1 MGASALLAVALGA
14 TLALS
19 PAIALAETAAD
30 QPLDS
35 PEQQVAVLDVEAK
48 DPVAPAWK
56 QGWVLADDGSWYWG
70 LSDGTF
76 AKDEW
81 VYTGGSWYLMDAD
94 GAMMTGLVQKDGAWY
109 YLTSSGAMATGWAQ
123 DADGSWCLTSQSGA
137 LLTGWQKV
145 GGTWYWLDPSSYE
158 MATGVIDLNDGRY
171 FLLSSGAMATGWVQD
186 SDGSW
191 YLASQ
196 SGALLSGWQKS
207 NGSWYWLDPQ
217 TGRMTTGFLD
227 LDGNRYFLKFSGA
240 MATGWAQ
247 DADGTWYLASTD
259 ASDGRLQTGWQ
270 KSNGSWYWLDPA
282 TAKMATGWLEQGG
295 STYNLSAPN
304 GNMLVSAW
312 VDDENG
318 HHWLGS
324 DGVLVATVSG
334 NRIVYADAGHAP
346 ASGLTTIG
354 DAVYYADPET
364 GLLKGGEV
372 TCEDGK
378 VREFDEF
385 TYAAVSK
392 WYTDQDG
399 NWHYLK
405 NGLDASGWVLINTT
419 WYYLDPSTG
428 VMLTGW
434 QKVDDSWY
442 WLESWGGMRTGW
454 LYDGGSWYYLSG
466 SGAMVTGWYEVSEHI
481 YQFASNGRMY
491 EPQMVPATDAQQRV
505 VAAAQRVPSPGGGLC
520 SEWVSM
526 VFAEAGYRY
535 VYADACDD
543 YWWFCSNGNI
553 SDLKVG
559 MIIAVPSH
567 THSYLAS
574 IYGHVCIYIGD
585 GKVMDNAGYGE
596 IRVKDLYEW
605 LAYYDTTYQPLWGWY
620 DSAPLC

>member
-1 MGASALLAVALGA
+1 
-14 TLALS
+14 
-19 PAIALAETAAD
+19 
-30 QPLDS
+30 
-35 PEQQVAVLDVEAK
+35 
-48 DPVAPAWK
+48 
-56 QGWVLADDGSWYWG
+56 
-70 LSDGTF
+70 
-76 AKDEW
+76 
-81 VYTGGSWYLMDAD
+81 
-94 GAMMTGLVQKDGAWY
+94 MMTGMVQKDGVWY

-123 DADGSWCLTSQSGA
+123 D
-137 LLTGWQKV
+137 
-145 GGTWYWLDPSSYE
+145 
-158 MATGVIDLNDGRY
+158 
-171 FLLSSGAMATGWVQD
+171 

-191 YLASQ
+191 FLASQ

-217 TGRMTTGFLD
+217 MGRMATGLLD
-227 LDGNRYFLKFSGA
+227 LDGNRYFLKSSGA
-240 MATGWAQ
+240 MATGWVQ
-247 DADGTWYLASTD
+247 DAAGTWYLASTD

-282 TAKMATGWLEQGG
+282 TSKMTTGWFEQGG
-295 STYNLSAPN
+295 STYCLSAPN
-304 GNMLVSAW
+304 GNMLASAW

-318 HHWLGS
+318 HRWLGS
-324 DGVLVATVSG
+324 DGALVATVSG
-334 NRIVYADAGHAP
+334 NRIVYADASHAP

-354 DAVYYADPET
+354 NAVYYADPET
-364 GLLKGGEV
+364 GLLKGGEIA
-372 TCEDGK
+372 CEDGK
-378 VREFDEF
+378 VREFDES

-399 NWHYLK
+399 NWRYLK

-434 QKVDDSWY
+434 QRIGSSWY
-442 WLESWGGMRTGW
+442 WLESWGGMGTGW
-454 LYDGGSWYYLSG
+454 LYDEGSWYYLSG
-466 SGAMVTGWYEVSEHI
+466 SGAMVTGWYEVSDYI
-481 YQFASNGRMY
+481 YQFASSGRMY
-491 EPQMVPATDAQQRV
+491 EPQMTPATDAQQRV

-543 YWWFCSNGNI
+543 YWWFCNSGNI

-559 MIIAVPSH
+559 MIIAVPFH

-620 DSAPLC
+620 DSVPLC

>member
-14 TLALS
+14 ALSLS
-19 PAIALAETAAD
+19 PAMALAETAAD
-30 QPLDS
+30 QLPDS

-48 DPVAPAWK
+48 DPVAPTWK
-56 QGWVLADDGSWYWG
+56 QGWVLADDGTWYWS

-81 VYTGGSWYLMDAD
+81 VYTGGSWYLVGAD
-94 GAMMTGLVQKDGAWY
+94 GTMITGMVRKDGVWY

-123 DADGSWCLTSQSGA
+123 DADGSWYLASQSGA

-171 FLLSSGAMATGWVQD
+171 FLKPSGAMATGWAQD
-186 SDGSW
+186 SEGSW

-196 SGALLSGWQKS
+196 SGAFLSGWQKS
-207 NGSWYWLDPQ
+207 NG
-217 TGRMTTGFLD
+217 F
-227 LDGNRYFLKFSGA
+227 
-240 MATGWAQ
+240 
-247 DADGTWYLASTD
+247 
-259 ASDGRLQTGWQ
+259 
-270 KSNGSWYWLDPA
+270 WYWLDPA
-282 TAKMATGWLEQGG
+282 TSKMTTGWFEQGG
-295 STYNLSAPN
+295 STYYLSTPN
-304 GNMLVSAW
+304 GNMLASAW

-318 HHWLGS
+318 HHWLGA
-324 DGVLVATVSG
+324 DGALVATVSG
-334 NRIVYADAGHAP
+334 NRIVYADASHAP

-364 GLLKGGEV
+364 GLLKGGEIA
-372 TCEDGK
+372 CEDGK
-378 VREFDEF
+378 VREFDES

-392 WYTDQDG
+392 WYADQDG
-399 NWHYLK
+399 NWRYLK

-428 VMLTGW
+428 IMLTGW
-434 QKVDDSWY
+434 QKIGGSWY
-442 WLESWGGMRTGW
+442 WLESWGGMRIGW
-454 LYDGGSWYYLSG
+454 LYDEGSWYYLSG
-466 SGAMVTGWYEVSEHI
+466 SGAMVTGWYEISEHI
-481 YQFASNGRMY
+481 YQFASSGRMY
-491 EPQMVPATDAQQRV
+491 EPQMTPATDAQQRV

-526 VFAEAGYRY
+526 VFAEAGYRH

-543 YWWFCSNGNI
+543 YWWFCNSGNI

-620 DSAPLC
+620 DGVPLC

>member
-14 TLALS
+14 ALSLS
-19 PAIALAETAAD
+19 PAMALAETAAD
-30 QPLDS
+30 QLPDS

-48 DPVAPAWK
+48 DPVAPTWK
-56 QGWVLADDGSWYWG
+56 QGWVLADDGTWYWS

-81 VYTGGSWYLMDAD
+81 VYTGGSWYLVGAD
-94 GAMMTGLVQKDGAWY
+94 GTMITGMVRKDGVWY

-123 DADGSWCLTSQSGA
+123 DADGSWYLASQSGA

-171 FLLSSGAMATGWVQD
+171 FLKPSGAMATGWAQD
-186 SDGSW
+186 SEGSW

-196 SGALLSGWQKS
+196 SGAFLSGWQKS
-207 NGSWYWLDPQ
+207 NG
-217 TGRMTTGFLD
+217 F
-227 LDGNRYFLKFSGA
+227 
-240 MATGWAQ
+240 
-247 DADGTWYLASTD
+247 
-259 ASDGRLQTGWQ
+259 
-270 KSNGSWYWLDPA
+270 WYWLDPA
-282 TAKMATGWLEQGG
+282 TSKMTTGWFEQGG
-295 STYNLSAPN
+295 STYYLSTPN
-304 GNMLVSAW
+304 GNMLASAW

-318 HHWLGS
+318 HHWLGA
-324 DGVLVATVSG
+324 DGALVATVSG
-334 NRIVYADAGHAP
+334 NRIVYADASHAP

-364 GLLKGGEV
+364 GLLKGGEIA
-372 TCEDGK
+372 CEDGK
-378 VREFDEF
+378 VREFDES

-392 WYTDQDG
+392 WYADQDG
-399 NWHYLK
+399 NWRYLK

-434 QKVDDSWY
+434 QKIGGSWY
-442 WLESWGGMRTGW
+442 WLESWGGMRIGW
-454 LYDGGSWYYLSG
+454 LYDEGSWYYLSG
-466 SGAMVTGWYEVSEHI
+466 SGAMVTGWYEISEHI
-481 YQFASNGRMY
+481 YQFASSGRMY
-491 EPQMVPATDAQQRV
+491 EPQMTPATDAQQRV

-520 SEWVSM
+520 SEWVPM
-526 VFAEAGYRY
+526 VFAEAGYRH

-543 YWWFCSNGNI
+543 YWWFCNSGNI

-620 DSAPLC
+620 DGVPLC

>member
-35 PEQQVAVLDVEAK
+35 PERQVAVLDVEAK

-56 QGWVLADDGSWYWG
+56 QGWILAEDGTWYWG

-81 VYTGGSWYLMDAD
+81 VYTGGSWYLMGAD
-94 GAMMTGLVQKDGAWY
+94 GVMVTGMVQKDGVWD
-109 YLTSSGAMATGWAQ
+109 YLTSSGALATGWAQ
-123 DADGSWCLTSQSGA
+123 DADGSWYLASQSGA
-137 LLTGWQKV
+137 LLTGWQRV

-158 MATGVIDLNDGRY
+158 MATGVIDLNGARY
-171 FLLSSGAMATGWVQD
+171 FLKSSGAMATGWVQD

-207 NGSWYWLDPQ
+207 NGSWYWLD
-217 TGRMTTGFLD
+217 L
-227 LDGNRYFLKFSGA
+227 
-240 MATGWAQ
+240 ATG
-247 DADGTWYLASTD
+247 
-259 ASDGRLQTGWQ
+259 
-270 KSNGSWYWLDPA
+270 
-282 TAKMATGWLEQGG
+282 KMVTGWLEQGG
-295 STYNLSAPN
+295 STYYLSAPN
-304 GNMLVSAW
+304 GNMLASAW
-312 VDDENG
+312 LDDENG
-318 HHWLGS
+318 HHWLS
-324 DGVLVATVSG
+324 ADGALVATVAG
-334 NRIVYADAGHAP
+334 DKIAYADANHTP

-364 GLLKGGEV
+364 GLLKDGEIA
-372 TCEDGK
+372 CEDGK
-378 VREFDEF
+378 VREFDES

-392 WYTDQDG
+392 WYADQDG
-399 NWHYLK
+399 NWRYLK
-405 NGLDASGWVLINTT
+405 NGLDASGWVLINTI
-419 WYYLDPSTG
+419 WYYLEPSTG

-434 QKVDDSWY
+434 QKIGGSWY
-442 WLESWGGMRTGW
+442 WLESWGGMRIGW
-454 LYDGGSWYYLSG
+454 LYDEGSWYYLSG
-466 SGAMVTGWYEVSEHI
+466 SGAMVTGWYEVFEHI
-481 YQFASNGRMY
+481 YQFAPSGRMY
-491 EPQMVPATDAQQRV
+491 EPQTTPATDAQQRV

-526 VFAEAGYRY
+526 VFAEAGYRH

-543 YWWFCSNGNI
+543 YWWFCNSGNI

-559 MIIAVPSH
+559 IIIAVPSH

-620 DSAPLC
+620 DSVPLC

>member
-14 TLALS
+14 ALSLS
-19 PAIALAETAAD
+19 PAMALAETAAD
-30 QPLDS
+30 QLPDS

-48 DPVAPAWK
+48 DPVAPTWK
-56 QGWVLADDGSWYWG
+56 QGWVLADDGTWYWS

-81 VYTGGSWYLMDAD
+81 VYTGGSWYLVGAD
-94 GAMMTGLVQKDGAWY
+94 GTMITGMVRKDGVWY

-123 DADGSWCLTSQSGA
+123 DADGSWYLASQSGA

-171 FLLSSGAMATGWVQD
+171 FLKPSGAMATGWAQD
-186 SDGSW
+186 SEGSW

-196 SGALLSGWQKS
+196 SGAFLSGWQKS
-207 NGSWYWLDPQ
+207 NGFWC
-217 TGRMTTGFLD
+217 
-227 LDGNRYFLKFSGA
+227 
-240 MATGWAQ
+240 
-247 DADGTWYLASTD
+247 
-259 ASDGRLQTGWQ
+259 
-270 KSNGSWYWLDPA
+270 WLDPA
-282 TAKMATGWLEQGG
+282 TSKMTTGWFEQGG
-295 STYNLSAPN
+295 STYYLSTPN
-304 GNMLVSAW
+304 GNMLASAW

-318 HHWLGS
+318 HHWLGA
-324 DGVLVATVSG
+324 DGALVATVSG
-334 NRIVYADAGHAP
+334 NRIVYADASHAP

-364 GLLKGGEV
+364 GFLKGGEIA
-372 TCEDGK
+372 CEDGK
-378 VREFDEF
+378 VREFDES

-392 WYTDQDG
+392 WYADQDG
-399 NWHYLK
+399 NWRYLK
-405 NGLDASGWVLINTT
+405 NGLDASGWVLINTA

-434 QKVDDSWY
+434 QKIGGSWY
-442 WLESWGGMRTGW
+442 WLESWGGMRIGW
-454 LYDGGSWYYLSG
+454 LYDEGSWYYLSG
-466 SGAMVTGWYEVSEHI
+466 SGAMVTGWYEISEHI
-481 YQFASNGRMY
+481 YQFALSGRMY
-491 EPQMVPATDAQQRV
+491 EPQMTPATDAQQRV

-526 VFAEAGYRY
+526 VFAEAGYRH

-543 YWWFCSNGNI
+543 YWWFCNSGNI

-620 DSAPLC
+620 DGVPLC

>member
-1 MGASALLAVALGA
+1 MGARALLAVALGA

-19 PAIALAETAAD
+19 PAITLAETTAD
-30 QPLDS
+30 QPSDS
-35 PEQQVAVLDVEAK
+35 PEQQVAVLDIEAK

-56 QGWVLADDGSWYWG
+56 QGWVLAEDGTWYWG

-94 GAMMTGLVQKDGAWY
+94 GAMMTGMVQKDGVWY

-123 DADGSWCLTSQSGA
+123 D
-137 LLTGWQKV
+137 
-145 GGTWYWLDPSSYE
+145 
-158 MATGVIDLNDGRY
+158 
-171 FLLSSGAMATGWVQD
+171 

-191 YLASQ
+191 FLASQ
-196 SGALLSGWQKS
+196 NGALLSGWQKS

-217 TGRMTTGFLD
+217 TGRMATGLLD
-227 LDGNRYFLKFSGA
+227 LDSNRYFLKSSGA

-247 DADGTWYLASTD
+247 DADGTWYLAGTD

-270 KSNGSWYWLDPA
+270 KSNGSWYWLDLA
-282 TAKMATGWLEQGG
+282 TGKMVTGWLEQGG
-295 STYNLSAPN
+295 STYYLSAPN
-304 GNMLVSAW
+304 GNMLASAW
-312 VDDENG
+312 LDDENG
-318 HHWLGS
+318 HHWLS
-324 DGVLVATVSG
+324 ADGALVATVAG
-334 NRIVYADAGHAP
+334 DKIAYADANHTP

-364 GLLKGGEV
+364 GLLKGGEI

-378 VREFDEF
+378 VREFDES

-392 WYTDQDG
+392 WYADQDG
-399 NWHYLK
+399 NWRYLK

-434 QKVDDSWY
+434 QKIGCSWY
-442 WLESWGGMRTGW
+442 WLESWGGMRIGW
-454 LYDGGSWYYLSG
+454 LYDEGSWYYLSG

-481 YQFASNGRMY
+481 YQFASSGRMY
-491 EPQMVPATDAQQRV
+491 EPQMTPATDAQQRV

-526 VFAEAGYRY
+526 VFAEAGYRH

-543 YWWFCSNGNI
+543 YWWFCNSGNI

-567 THSYLAS
+567 THSYLGS

-620 DSAPLC
+620 DSVPLC

>member
-14 TLALS
+14 ALSLS
-19 PAIALAETAAD
+19 PAMALAETAAD
-30 QPLDS
+30 QLPDS

-48 DPVAPAWK
+48 DPVAPTWK
-56 QGWVLADDGSWYWG
+56 QGWVLADDGTWYWS

-81 VYTGGSWYLMDAD
+81 VYTGGSWYLVGAD
-94 GAMMTGLVQKDGAWY
+94 GTMITGMVRKDGVWY
-109 YLTSSGAMATGWAQ
+109 YLTSSGAMATGWSQ
-123 DADGSWCLTSQSGA
+123 DADGSWYLASQSGA

-145 GGTWYWLDPSSYE
+145 GGTWYWLDSSSYE

-171 FLLSSGAMATGWVQD
+171 FLKPSGAMATGWAQD
-186 SDGSW
+186 SEGSW

-196 SGALLSGWQKS
+196 SGAFLSGWQKS
-207 NGSWYWLDPQ
+207 NG
-217 TGRMTTGFLD
+217 F
-227 LDGNRYFLKFSGA
+227 
-240 MATGWAQ
+240 
-247 DADGTWYLASTD
+247 
-259 ASDGRLQTGWQ
+259 
-270 KSNGSWYWLDPA
+270 WYWLDPA
-282 TAKMATGWLEQGG
+282 TSKMTTGWFEQGG
-295 STYNLSAPN
+295 STYYLSTPN
-304 GNMLVSAW
+304 GNMLASAW

-318 HHWLGS
+318 HHWLGA
-324 DGVLVATVSG
+324 DGALVATVSG
-334 NRIVYADAGHAP
+334 NRIVYADASHAP

-364 GLLKGGEV
+364 GLLKGGEIA
-372 TCEDGK
+372 CEDGK
-378 VREFDEF
+378 VREFDES

-392 WYTDQDG
+392 WYADQDG
-399 NWHYLK
+399 NWRYLK

-428 VMLTGW
+428 IMLTGW
-434 QKVDDSWY
+434 QKIGGSWY
-442 WLESWGGMRTGW
+442 WLESWGGMRIGW
-454 LYDGGSWYYLSG
+454 LYDEGSWYYLSG
-466 SGAMVTGWYEVSEHI
+466 SGAMVTGWYEISEHI
-481 YQFASNGRMY
+481 YQFASSGRMY
-491 EPQMVPATDAQQRV
+491 EPQMTPATDAQQRV

-526 VFAEAGYRY
+526 VFAEAGYRH

-543 YWWFCSNGNI
+543 YWWFCNSGNI

-620 DSAPLC
+620 DGVPLC

>member
-14 TLALS
+14 ALSLS
-19 PAIALAETAAD
+19 PAMALAETAAD
-30 QPLDS
+30 QLPDS

-48 DPVAPAWK
+48 DPVAPTWK
-56 QGWVLADDGSWYWG
+56 QGWVLADDGTWYWS

-81 VYTGGSWYLMDAD
+81 VYTGGSWYLVGAD
-94 GAMMTGLVQKDGAWY
+94 GTMITGMVRKDGVWY

-123 DADGSWCLTSQSGA
+123 DADGSWYLASQSGA

-171 FLLSSGAMATGWVQD
+171 FLKPSGAMATGWAQD
-186 SDGSW
+186 SEGSW

-196 SGALLSGWQKS
+196 SGAFLSGWQKS
-207 NGSWYWLDPQ
+207 NG
-217 TGRMTTGFLD
+217 F
-227 LDGNRYFLKFSGA
+227 
-240 MATGWAQ
+240 
-247 DADGTWYLASTD
+247 
-259 ASDGRLQTGWQ
+259 
-270 KSNGSWYWLDPA
+270 WYWLDPA
-282 TAKMATGWLEQGG
+282 TSKMTTGWFEQGG
-295 STYNLSAPN
+295 STYYLSTPN
-304 GNMLVSAW
+304 GNMLASAW

-318 HHWLGS
+318 HHWLGA
-324 DGVLVATVSG
+324 DGALVATVSG
-334 NRIVYADAGHAP
+334 NRIVYADASHAP

-364 GLLKGGEV
+364 GLLKGGEIA
-372 TCEDGK
+372 CEDGK
-378 VREFDEF
+378 VREFDES

-392 WYTDQDG
+392 WYADQDG
-399 NWHYLK
+399 NWRYLK

-434 QKVDDSWY
+434 QKIGGSWY
-442 WLESWGGMRTGW
+442 WLESWGGMRIGW
-454 LYDGGSWYYLSG
+454 LYDEGSWYYLSG
-466 SGAMVTGWYEVSEHI
+466 SGAMVTGWYEISEHI
-481 YQFASNGRMY
+481 YQFASSGRMY
-491 EPQMVPATDAQQRV
+491 EPQMTPATDAQQRV

-526 VFAEAGYRY
+526 VFAEAGYRH

-543 YWWFCSNGNI
+543 YWWFCNSGNI

-596 IRVKDLYEW
+596 IRVKDLCEW

-620 DSAPLC
+620 DGVPLC

>member
-1 MGASALLAVALGA
+1 MGARALLAVALGA

-56 QGWVLADDGSWYWG
+56 QGWILAEDGTWYWG

-81 VYTGGSWYLMDAD
+81 VYTGGSWYLMGAD
-94 GAMMTGLVQKDGAWY
+94 GAMMTGMVQKDGVWY

-123 DADGSWCLTSQSGA
+123 DADGSWYLASQSGA
-137 LLTGWQKV
+137 LLTGWQRV

-158 MATGVIDLNDGRY
+158 MATGVIDLNGARY
-171 FLLSSGAMATGWVQD
+171 FLKSSGAMATGWVQD

-196 SGALLSGWQKS
+196 SGALLSGWQKV
-207 NGSWYWLDPQ
+207 
-217 TGRMTTGFLD
+217 
-227 LDGNRYFLKFSGA
+227 
-240 MATGWAQ
+240 
-247 DADGTWYLASTD
+247 
-259 ASDGRLQTGWQ
+259 
-270 KSNGSWYWLDPA
+270 NGSWYWLDPA
-282 TAKMATGWLEQGG
+282 TAKMATGWLDQGG
-295 STYNLSAPN
+295 SVYYLSVPN
-304 GNMLVSAW
+304 GNMLASAW
-312 VDDENG
+312 VDDEND
-318 HHWLGS
+318 HHWLGA
-324 DGVLVATVSG
+324 DGSLVATVAG
-334 NRIVYADAGHAP
+334 NKIAYSDANHAP

-354 DAVYYADPET
+354 DTLYYADPET
-364 GLLKGGEV
+364 GLLKGGEIA
-372 TCEDGK
+372 CEDGK

-392 WYTDQDG
+392 WYADQDG
-399 NWHYLK
+399 NWRYLK

-434 QKVDDSWY
+434 QKIGGSWY
-442 WLESWGGMRTGW
+442 WLESWGGMRIGW
-454 LYDGGSWYYLSG
+454 LYDEGSWYYLSG

-481 YQFASNGRMY
+481 YQFAPSGRMY
-491 EPQMVPATDAQQRV
+491 EPQMTPATDAQQRV

-526 VFAEAGYRY
+526 VFAEAGYRH
-535 VYADACDD
+535 VYADACDG
-543 YWWFCSNGNI
+543 YWWFCNSGNI

-567 THSYLAS
+567 THSYLGS

-620 DSAPLC
+620 DGVPLC

>member
-1 MGASALLAVALGA
+1 MGARALLAVALGA
-14 TLALS
+14 TLAQS
-19 PAIALAETAAD
+19 PAIALAETTAD
-30 QPLDS
+30 QPSDS

-48 DPVAPAWK
+48 DPVTPAWK
-56 QGWVLADDGSWYWG
+56 QGWVLAEDGTWYCG

-94 GAMMTGLVQKDGAWY
+94 GAMMTGMVQKEGVWY
-109 YLTSSGAMATGWAQ
+109 CLTSSGAMATGWAQ
-123 DADGSWCLTSQSGA
+123 D
-137 LLTGWQKV
+137 
-145 GGTWYWLDPSSYE
+145 
-158 MATGVIDLNDGRY
+158 
-171 FLLSSGAMATGWVQD
+171 

-191 YLASQ
+191 FLASQ
-196 SGALLSGWQKS
+196 NGALLSGWQKS

-217 TGRMTTGFLD
+217 TGRMATGLLD
-227 LDGNRYFLKFSGA
+227 LDGNRYFLKPSGA

-247 DADGTWYLASTD
+247 DADGTWYLASMD

-270 KSNGSWYWLDPA
+270 KSNGSWYWLDLA
-282 TAKMATGWLEQGG
+282 TGKMVTGWLEQGG
-295 STYNLSAPN
+295 STYYLSAPS
-304 GNMLVSAW
+304 GNMLASAW
-312 VDDENG
+312 LDDENG
-318 HHWLGS
+318 HHWLS
-324 DGVLVATVSG
+324 ADGALVATVAG
-334 NRIVYADAGHAP
+334 DKIAYADANHAP

-354 DAVYYADPET
+354 DAVYYAAPET
-364 GLLKGGEV
+364 GLLKGGEIA
-372 TCEDGK
+372 CEDGK
-378 VREFDEF
+378 VREFDES

-399 NWHYLK
+399 NWRYLK

-434 QKVDDSWY
+434 QKIGGSWY
-442 WLESWGGMRTGW
+442 WLESWGGMRIGW
-454 LYDGGSWYYLSG
+454 LYDEGSWYYLSG
-466 SGAMVTGWYEVSEHI
+466 SGAMVTGWYEISEHI
-481 YQFASNGRMY
+481 YQFAPSGRMY
-491 EPQMVPATDAQQRV
+491 EPQMTPATDAQQRV

-526 VFAEAGYRY
+526 VFAEAGYRH

-543 YWWFCSNGNI
+543 YWWFCNSGSI

-574 IYGHVCIYIGD
+574 IYGRVCIYIGD

-620 DSAPLC
+620 DGVPLC

>member
-14 TLALS
+14 ALSLS
-19 PAIALAETAAD
+19 PAMALAETAAD
-30 QPLDS
+30 QLPDS

-48 DPVAPAWK
+48 DPVAPTWK
-56 QGWVLADDGSWYWG
+56 QGWVLADDGTWYWS

-81 VYTGGSWYLMDAD
+81 VYTGGSWYLVGAD
-94 GAMMTGLVQKDGAWY
+94 GTMITGMVRKDGVWY

-123 DADGSWCLTSQSGA
+123 DADGSWYLASQSGA

-171 FLLSSGAMATGWVQD
+171 FLKPSGAMATGWAQD
-186 SDGSW
+186 SEGSW

-196 SGALLSGWQKS
+196 SGAFLSGWQKS
-207 NGSWYWLDPQ
+207 NG
-217 TGRMTTGFLD
+217 F
-227 LDGNRYFLKFSGA
+227 
-240 MATGWAQ
+240 
-247 DADGTWYLASTD
+247 
-259 ASDGRLQTGWQ
+259 
-270 KSNGSWYWLDPA
+270 WYWLDPA
-282 TAKMATGWLEQGG
+282 TSKMTTGWFEQGG
-295 STYNLSAPN
+295 STYYLSTPN
-304 GNMLVSAW
+304 GNMLASAW

-318 HHWLGS
+318 HHWLGA
-324 DGVLVATVSG
+324 DGALVATVSG
-334 NRIVYADAGHAP
+334 NRIVYADASHAP

-364 GLLKGGEV
+364 GLLKGGEIA
-372 TCEDGK
+372 CEDGK
-378 VREFDEF
+378 VREFDES

-399 NWHYLK
+399 NWRYLK

-434 QKVDDSWY
+434 QKIGGSWY
-442 WLESWGGMRTGW
+442 WLECWGGMRRGW
-454 LYDGGSWYYLSG
+454 LYDEGSWYYLSG
-466 SGAMVTGWYEVSEHI
+466 SGAMVTGWYEVSDHI
-481 YQFASNGRMY
+481 YQFASSGRMY
-491 EPQMVPATDAQQRV
+491 EPQMTPATDAQQRV

-526 VFAEAGYRY
+526 VFAEAGYRH

-543 YWWFCSNGNI
+543 YWWFCNSSNI

-620 DSAPLC
+620 DGVSLC

>member
-1 MGASALLAVALGA
+1 M
-14 TLALS
+14 
-19 PAIALAETAAD
+19 ALAETAAD
-30 QPLDS
+30 QLPDS

-48 DPVAPAWK
+48 DPLAPTWK
-56 QGWVLADDGSWYWG
+56 QGWVLADDGTWYWG

-81 VYTGGSWYLMDAD
+81 VYTGGSWYLVGAD
-94 GAMMTGLVQKDGAWY
+94 GTVMTGMVQKDGVWY
-109 YLTSSGAMATGWAQ
+109 YLTSSGAMATGW
-123 DADGSWCLTSQSGA
+123 T
-137 LLTGWQKV
+137 
-145 GGTWYWLDPSSYE
+145 
-158 MATGVIDLNDGRY
+158 
-171 FLLSSGAMATGWVQD
+171 QD
-186 SDGSW
+186 SDS
-191 YLASQ
+191 S
-196 SGALLSGWQKS
+196 
-207 NGSWYWLDPQ
+207 
-217 TGRMTTGFLD
+217 
-227 LDGNRYFLKFSGA
+227 
-240 MATGWAQ
+240 
-247 DADGTWYLASTD
+247 WYLASTD

-282 TAKMATGWLEQGG
+282 TSKMTTGWFEQGG
-295 STYNLSAPN
+295 STYCLSAPN
-304 GNMLVSAW
+304 GNMLASAW

-318 HHWLGS
+318 HRWLGS
-324 DGVLVATVSG
+324 DGALVATVSG
-334 NRIVYADAGHAP
+334 NRIVYADASHAP

-364 GLLKGGEV
+364 GLLKGGEI

-378 VREFDEF
+378 VREFDES
-385 TYAAVSK
+385 TYVAVSK
-392 WYTDQDG
+392 WYTDQGG
-399 NWHYLK
+399 NWRYLK

-419 WYYLDPSTG
+419 WYYLDSSTG

-434 QKVDDSWY
+434 QKIGGSWY
-442 WLESWGGMRTGW
+442 WLECWGGMRKGW
-454 LYDGGSWYYLSG
+454 LYDEGSWYYLSG
-466 SGAMVTGWYEVSEHI
+466 SGAMVTGWYEVSDYI
-481 YQFASNGRMY
+481 YQFASSGRMY
-491 EPQMVPATDAQQRV
+491 EPQMTPATDAQQRV

-526 VFAEAGYRY
+526 VFAEAGYRH

-543 YWWFCSNGNI
+543 YWWFCNSGNI

-620 DSAPLC
+620 DGVPLC

>member
-56 QGWVLADDGSWYWG
+56 QGWILAEDGTWYWG

-81 VYTGGSWYLMDAD
+81 VYTGGSWYLMGAD
-94 GAMMTGLVQKDGAWY
+94 GAMVTGMVQKDGVWY
-109 YLTSSGAMATGWAQ
+109 YLTSSGAMATGWA
-123 DADGSWCLTSQSGA
+123 
-137 LLTGWQKV
+137 
-145 GGTWYWLDPSSYE
+145 
-158 MATGVIDLNDGRY
+158 
-171 FLLSSGAMATGWVQD
+171 QD

-207 NGSWYWLDPQ
+207 NGSWYWLD
-217 TGRMTTGFLD
+217 L
-227 LDGNRYFLKFSGA
+227 
-240 MATGWAQ
+240 ATG
-247 DADGTWYLASTD
+247 
-259 ASDGRLQTGWQ
+259 
-270 KSNGSWYWLDPA
+270 
-282 TAKMATGWLEQGG
+282 KMVTGWLEQGG
-295 STYNLSAPN
+295 STYYLSAPN
-304 GNMLVSAW
+304 GNMLASAW
-312 VDDENG
+312 LDDVNG
-318 HHWLGS
+318 HHWLGA
-324 DGVLVATVSG
+324 DGALVATVAG
-334 NRIVYADAGHAP
+334 DKIAYADANHAP
-346 ASGLTTIG
+346 ATGLTAIG

-364 GLLKGGEV
+364 GLLKGGEIA
-372 TCEDGK
+372 CEDGK
-378 VREFDEF
+378 VREFDES

-405 NGLDASGWVLINTT
+405 NGLDTGGWVLINTT

-434 QKVDDSWY
+434 QKIDGSWY
-442 WLESWGGMRTGW
+442 WLESWGGMKRGW
-454 LYDGGSWYYLSG
+454 LYDGGSWYYFGG

-481 YQFASNGRMY
+481 YQFASSGRMY
-491 EPQMVPATDAQQRV
+491 EPQMTPATDAQQRV
-505 VAAAQRVPSPGGGLC
+505 VAATQRVPSPGGGLC

-526 VFAEAGYRY
+526 VFAEAGYRH

-543 YWWFCSNGNI
+543 YWWFCNSGNI

-567 THSYLAS
+567 THSYLGS

-620 DSAPLC
+620 DSVPLC

>member
-14 TLALS
+14 ALSLS
-19 PAIALAETAAD
+19 PAMALAETAAD
-30 QPLDS
+30 QLPDS

-48 DPVAPAWK
+48 DPVAPTWK
-56 QGWVLADDGSWYWG
+56 QGWVLADDGTWYWS

-81 VYTGGSWYLMDAD
+81 VYTGGSWYLVGAD
-94 GAMMTGLVQKDGAWY
+94 GTMITGMVRKDGVWY

-123 DADGSWCLTSQSGA
+123 GADGSWYLASQSGA

-171 FLLSSGAMATGWVQD
+171 FLKPSGAMATGWAQD
-186 SDGSW
+186 SEGSW

-196 SGALLSGWQKS
+196 SGAFLSGWQKS
-207 NGSWYWLDPQ
+207 NG
-217 TGRMTTGFLD
+217 F
-227 LDGNRYFLKFSGA
+227 
-240 MATGWAQ
+240 
-247 DADGTWYLASTD
+247 
-259 ASDGRLQTGWQ
+259 
-270 KSNGSWYWLDPA
+270 WYWLDPA
-282 TAKMATGWLEQGG
+282 TSKMTTGWFEQGG
-295 STYNLSAPN
+295 STYYLSTPN
-304 GNMLVSAW
+304 GNMLASAW

-318 HHWLGS
+318 HHWLGA
-324 DGVLVATVSG
+324 DGALVATVSG
-334 NRIVYADAGHAP
+334 NRIVYADASHAP

-364 GLLKGGEV
+364 GLLKGGEIA
-372 TCEDGK
+372 CEDGK
-378 VREFDEF
+378 VREFDES

-392 WYTDQDG
+392 WYADQDG
-399 NWHYLK
+399 NWRYLK

-434 QKVDDSWY
+434 QKIGGSWY
-442 WLESWGGMRTGW
+442 WLESWGGMRIGW
-454 LYDGGSWYYLSG
+454 LYDEGSWYYLSG
-466 SGAMVTGWYEVSEHI
+466 SGAMVTGWYEISEHI
-481 YQFASNGRMY
+481 YQFASSGRMY
-491 EPQMVPATDAQQRV
+491 EPQMTPATDAQQRV

-526 VFAEAGYRY
+526 VFAEAGYRH

-543 YWWFCSNGNI
+543 YWWFCNSGNI

-620 DSAPLC
+620 DGVPLC

>member
-14 TLALS
+14 TLALG

-56 QGWVLADDGSWYWG
+56 QGWVLADDGTWYWG

-94 GAMMTGLVQKDGAWY
+94 GAMMTGMVKKDGVWY
-109 YLTSSGAMATGWAQ
+109 YLTFSGAMATGWAQ
-123 DADGSWCLTSQSGA
+123 D
-137 LLTGWQKV
+137 
-145 GGTWYWLDPSSYE
+145 
-158 MATGVIDLNDGRY
+158 
-171 FLLSSGAMATGWVQD
+171 

-191 YLASQ
+191 FLASQ
-196 SGALLSGWQKS
+196 SGALLSSWQKS

-227 LDGNRYFLKFSGA
+227 LDGNRYFLKYSGA

-247 DADGTWYLASTD
+247 DADGSWYLASAD
-259 ASDGRLQTGWQ
+259 VADGRLQTGWQ
-270 KSNGSWYWLDPA
+270 KVNGSWYWLDPA
-282 TAKMATGWLEQGG
+282 TGKMVTGWLEKGG
-295 STYNLSAPN
+295 STYYLSAPN
-304 GNMLVSAW
+304 GNMLASAW

-318 HHWLGS
+318 HHWLGA
-324 DGVLVATVSG
+324 DGALVATVAG
-334 NRIVYADAGHAP
+334 NKIAYADANHTP

-354 DAVYYADPET
+354 DAVYYADPEA
-364 GLLKGGEV
+364 GLLKGGEIA
-372 TCEDGK
+372 CEDGK
-378 VREFDEF
+378 VREFDES

-392 WYTDQDG
+392 WYTDEDG

-405 NGLDASGWVLINTT
+405 NGLDATDWQFIG
-419 WYYLDPSTG
+419 ST
-428 VMLTGW
+428 
-434 QKVDDSWY
+434 WY
-442 WLESWGGMRTGW
+442 WLESWGGMGTGW
-454 LYDGGSWYYLSG
+454 LYDEGSWYYLSG
-466 SGAMVTGWYEVSEHI
+466 SGAMVTGWYEVSDYI
-481 YQFASNGRMY
+481 YQFASSGRMY
-491 EPQMVPATDAQQRV
+491 EPQMTPTTDAQQRV

-543 YWWFCSNGNI
+543 YWWFCNSGNI

-585 GKVMDNAGYGE
+585 GKVVDNAGYGE

-620 DSAPLC
+620 DGVLLC

>member
-1 MGASALLAVALGA
+1 MGARALLAVALGA

-19 PAIALAETAAD
+19 PAIALAETTAD
-30 QPLDS
+30 QPSDS

-56 QGWVLADDGSWYWG
+56 QGWVLAEDGTWYWG

-94 GAMMTGLVQKDGAWY
+94 GAMMTGMVQKDGVWY

-123 DADGSWCLTSQSGA
+123 DSDGSWYLASQSGA
-137 LLTGWQKV
+137 LLTGWQRV
-145 GGTWYWLDPSSYE
+145 DGTWYRLDPSSYE
-158 MATGVIDLNDGRY
+158 MATGVIDLNGARY
-171 FLLSSGAMATGWVQD
+171 FLKSSGAMATGWAQD

-207 NGSWYWLDPQ
+207 NGSWYWLD
-217 TGRMTTGFLD
+217 L
-227 LDGNRYFLKFSGA
+227 
-240 MATGWAQ
+240 ATG
-247 DADGTWYLASTD
+247 
-259 ASDGRLQTGWQ
+259 
-270 KSNGSWYWLDPA
+270 
-282 TAKMATGWLEQGG
+282 KMVTGWLEQGD
-295 STYNLSAPN
+295 STYYLSAPN
-304 GNMLVSAW
+304 GNMLASAW
-312 VDDENG
+312 LDDVNG
-318 HHWLGS
+318 HHWLGA
-324 DGVLVATVSG
+324 DGALVATVAG
-334 NRIVYADAGHAP
+334 DKIAYADANHAP
-346 ASGLTTIG
+346 ATGLTAIG

-364 GLLKGGEV
+364 GLLKGGEI

-378 VREFDEF
+378 VREFDES

-399 NWHYLK
+399 NWRYLK

-434 QKVDDSWY
+434 QKIGGSWY
-442 WLESWGGMRTGW
+442 WLECWGGMRKGW
-454 LYDGGSWYYLSG
+454 LYDEGSWYYLSG
-466 SGAMVTGWYEVSEHI
+466 SGAMVTGWYEVSDYI
-481 YQFASNGRMY
+481 YQFASSGRMY
-491 EPQMVPATDAQQRV
+491 EPQMTPATDAQQRV

-526 VFAEAGYRY
+526 VFAEAGYRH

-543 YWWFCSNGNI
+543 YWWFCNSGNI

-620 DSAPLC
+620 DGVPLC

>member
-1 MGASALLAVALGA
+1 MGASALLAVVLGA
-14 TLALS
+14 LLFLGPTA
-19 PAIALAETAAD
+19 ALAEAATAQTAEA
-30 QPLDS
+30 
-35 PEQQVAVLDVEAK
+35 PEQQVTVRDVESE
-48 DPVAPAWK
+48 DPIVPTWK
-56 QGWVLADDGSWYWG
+56 RGWVLADDGSWYWG
-70 LSDGTF
+70 LSDGSF

-81 VYTGGSWYLMDAD
+81 IYTGGSWYLMGAD
-94 GAMMTGLVQKDGAWY
+94 GAMMTGMVRKDGVWY

-123 DADGSWCLTSQSGA
+123 DADGSWYLASQSGA

-158 MATGVIDLNDGRY
+158 MATGVIDLNDSRY
-171 FLLSSGAMATGWVQD
+171 FLKSSGAMATGWVQD
-186 SDGSW
+186 
-191 YLASQ
+191 
-196 SGALLSGWQKS
+196 
-207 NGSWYWLDPQ
+207 
-217 TGRMTTGFLD
+217 
-227 LDGNRYFLKFSGA
+227 
-240 MATGWAQ
+240 
-247 DADGTWYLASTD
+247 ADGAWYLASTD

-282 TAKMATGWLEQGG
+282 TSKMTTGWFEQGG
-295 STYNLSAPN
+295 STYCLSAPN
-304 GNMLVSAW
+304 GNMLASAW
-312 VDDENG
+312 VDDQNG
-318 HHWLGS
+318 HRWLGS
-324 DGVLVATVSG
+324 DGALVATVSG
-334 NRIVYADAGHAP
+334 NRIVYADASHAP

-364 GLLKGGEV
+364 GLLKGGEIA
-372 TCEDGK
+372 CEDGK
-378 VREFDEF
+378 VREFDES

-392 WYTDQDG
+392 WYTDEDG

-405 NGLDASGWVLINTT
+405 NGLDATDWQFIGST

-434 QKVDDSWY
+434 QKIGGSWY

-454 LYDGGSWYYLSG
+454 LYDEGSWYYLSG
-466 SGAMVTGWYEVSEHI
+466 SGAMVTGWYEVSDHI
-481 YQFASNGRMY
+481 YQFASSGRMY
-491 EPQMVPATDAQQRV
+491 EPQMTPATDAQQRV

-543 YWWFCSNGNI
+543 YWWFCNSGNI

-620 DSAPLC
+620 DGVPLC

>member
-14 TLALS
+14 ALSLS
-19 PAIALAETAAD
+19 PAMALAETAAD
-30 QPLDS
+30 QLPDS

-48 DPVAPAWK
+48 DPVAPTWK
-56 QGWVLADDGSWYWG
+56 QGWVLADDGTWYWS

-81 VYTGGSWYLMDAD
+81 VYTGGSWYLVGAD
-94 GAMMTGLVQKDGAWY
+94 GTMITGMVRKDGVWY

-123 DADGSWCLTSQSGA
+123 DADGSWYLASQSGA

-145 GGTWYWLDPSSYE
+145 GGTWHWLDPSSYE

-171 FLLSSGAMATGWVQD
+171 FLKPSGAMATGWAQD
-186 SDGSW
+186 SEGSW

-196 SGALLSGWQKS
+196 SGAFLSGWQKS
-207 NGSWYWLDPQ
+207 NG
-217 TGRMTTGFLD
+217 F
-227 LDGNRYFLKFSGA
+227 
-240 MATGWAQ
+240 
-247 DADGTWYLASTD
+247 
-259 ASDGRLQTGWQ
+259 
-270 KSNGSWYWLDPA
+270 WYWLDPA
-282 TAKMATGWLEQGG
+282 TSKMTTGWFEQGG
-295 STYNLSAPN
+295 STYYLSTPN
-304 GNMLVSAW
+304 GNMLASAW

-318 HHWLGS
+318 HHWLGA
-324 DGVLVATVSG
+324 DGALVATVSG
-334 NRIVYADAGHAP
+334 NRIVYADASHAP

-364 GLLKGGEV
+364 GLLKGGEIA
-372 TCEDGK
+372 CEDGK
-378 VREFDEF
+378 VREFDES

-392 WYTDQDG
+392 WYADQDG
-399 NWHYLK
+399 NWRYLK

-434 QKVDDSWY
+434 QKIGGSWY
-442 WLESWGGMRTGW
+442 WLESWGGMRIGW
-454 LYDGGSWYYLSG
+454 LYDEGSWYYLSG
-466 SGAMVTGWYEVSEHI
+466 SGAMVTGWYEISEHI
-481 YQFASNGRMY
+481 YQFASSGRMY
-491 EPQMVPATDAQQRV
+491 EPQMTPATDAQQRV

-526 VFAEAGYRY
+526 VFAEAGYRH

-543 YWWFCSNGNI
+543 YWWFCNSGNI

-620 DSAPLC
+620 DGVPLC

>member
-14 TLALS
+14 ALSLS
-19 PAIALAETAAD
+19 PAMALAETAAD
-30 QPLDS
+30 QLPDS

-48 DPVAPAWK
+48 DPVAPTWK
-56 QGWVLADDGSWYWG
+56 QGWVLADDGTWYWS

-81 VYTGGSWYLMDAD
+81 VYTGGSWYLVGAD
-94 GAMMTGLVQKDGAWY
+94 GTMITGMVRKDGVWY

-123 DADGSWCLTSQSGA
+123 DADGSWYLASQSGA

-145 GGTWYWLDPSSYE
+145 GGTWYWLDSSSYE

-171 FLLSSGAMATGWVQD
+171 FLKPSGAMATGWAQD
-186 SDGSW
+186 SEGSW

-196 SGALLSGWQKS
+196 SGAFLSGWQKS
-207 NGSWYWLDPQ
+207 NG
-217 TGRMTTGFLD
+217 F
-227 LDGNRYFLKFSGA
+227 
-240 MATGWAQ
+240 
-247 DADGTWYLASTD
+247 
-259 ASDGRLQTGWQ
+259 
-270 KSNGSWYWLDPA
+270 WYWLDPA
-282 TAKMATGWLEQGG
+282 TSKMTTGWFEQGG
-295 STYNLSAPN
+295 STYYLSTPN
-304 GNMLVSAW
+304 GNMLASAW

-318 HHWLGS
+318 HHWLGA
-324 DGVLVATVSG
+324 DGALVATVSG
-334 NRIVYADAGHAP
+334 NRIVYADASHAP

-364 GLLKGGEV
+364 GLLKGGEIA
-372 TCEDGK
+372 CEDGK
-378 VREFDEF
+378 VREFDES

-392 WYTDQDG
+392 WYADQDG
-399 NWHYLK
+399 NWRYLK

-428 VMLTGW
+428 IMLTGW
-434 QKVDDSWY
+434 QKIGGSWY
-442 WLESWGGMRTGW
+442 WLESWGGMRIGW
-454 LYDGGSWYYLSG
+454 LYDEGSWYYLSG
-466 SGAMVTGWYEVSEHI
+466 SGAMVTGWYEISEHI
-481 YQFASNGRMY
+481 YQFASSGRMY
-491 EPQMVPATDAQQRV
+491 EPQMTPATDAQQRV

-526 VFAEAGYRY
+526 VFAEAGYRH

-543 YWWFCSNGNI
+543 YWWFCNSGNI

-620 DSAPLC
+620 DGVPLC

>member
-1 MGASALLAVALGA
+1 MGTSALLAVALGA
-14 TLALS
+14 ALSLS
-19 PAIALAETAAD
+19 PAMALAETAAD
-30 QPLDS
+30 QLPDS

-48 DPVAPAWK
+48 DPVAPTWK
-56 QGWVLADDGSWYWG
+56 QGWVLADDGTWCWG

-81 VYTGGSWYLMDAD
+81 VYTGGSWYLMGAD
-94 GAMMTGLVQKDGAWY
+94 GTMMTGMVQKDGVWY
-109 YLTSSGAMATGWAQ
+109 YLTSSGAMATGWARDADGSWYLASQSGALVTGWQKVGGTWYWIDPNSYKMATGVLDLNDGRYFLKPSGAMATGWAQ
-123 DADGSWCLTSQSGA
+123 DADGSWH
-137 LLTGWQKV
+137 
-145 GGTWYWLDPSSYE
+145 
-158 MATGVIDLNDGRY
+158 
-171 FLLSSGAMATGWVQD
+171 
-186 SDGSW
+186 
-191 YLASQ
+191 
-196 SGALLSGWQKS
+196 
-207 NGSWYWLDPQ
+207 
-217 TGRMTTGFLD
+217 
-227 LDGNRYFLKFSGA
+227 
-240 MATGWAQ
+240 
-247 DADGTWYLASTD
+247 LASTD
-259 ASDGRLQTGWQ
+259 AADGRLQTGWQ
-270 KSNGSWYWLDPA
+270 QVNGSWYWLDPA
-282 TAKMATGWLEQGG
+282 TGKMATGWLEQGG
-295 STYNLSAPN
+295 STYYLSAPN
-304 GNMLVSAW
+304 GNMLASAW

-318 HHWLGS
+318 HRWLGS
-324 DGVLVATVSG
+324 DGALVATVSG
-334 NRIVYADAGHAP
+334 TRIVYADASHAP

-364 GLLKGGEV
+364 GLLKGGEIG
-372 TCEDGK
+372 CEDGK
-378 VREFDEF
+378 VREFDES

-392 WYTDQDG
+392 WYTDQGG

-405 NGLDASGWVLINTT
+405 NGLDAGGWVLINTT

-434 QKVDDSWY
+434 QKIDGSWY
-442 WLESWGGMRTGW
+442 WLESWGGMRRGW
-454 LYDGGSWYYLSG
+454 LYDGGSWYYFGG

-481 YQFASNGRMY
+481 YQFASSGRMY
-491 EPQMVPATDAQQRV
+491 EPQMTPATDAQQRV

-526 VFAEAGYRY
+526 VFAEAGYRH

-543 YWWFCSNGNI
+543 YWWFCNSGNI

-567 THSYLAS
+567 THSYLGS

-620 DSAPLC
+620 DSVPLC

>member
-14 TLALS
+14 TLALG

-56 QGWVLADDGSWYWG
+56 QGWVLADDGTWYWG

-94 GAMMTGLVQKDGAWY
+94 GAMMTGMVKKDGVWY
-109 YLTSSGAMATGWAQ
+109 YLTFSGAMATGWAQ
-123 DADGSWCLTSQSGA
+123 D
-137 LLTGWQKV
+137 
-145 GGTWYWLDPSSYE
+145 
-158 MATGVIDLNDGRY
+158 
-171 FLLSSGAMATGWVQD
+171 

-191 YLASQ
+191 FLASQ
-196 SGALLSGWQKS
+196 SGALLSSWQKS

-227 LDGNRYFLKFSGA
+227 LDGNRYFLKYSGA

-247 DADGTWYLASTD
+247 DADGSWYLASAD
-259 ASDGRLQTGWQ
+259 VADGRLQTGWQ
-270 KSNGSWYWLDPA
+270 KVNGSWYWLDPA
-282 TAKMATGWLEQGG
+282 TGKMVTGWLEKGG
-295 STYNLSAPN
+295 STYYLSAPN
-304 GNMLVSAW
+304 GNMLASAW

-318 HHWLGS
+318 HHWLGA
-324 DGVLVATVSG
+324 DGALVATVAG
-334 NRIVYADAGHAP
+334 NKIAYADANHTP

-354 DAVYYADPET
+354 DAVYYADPEA
-364 GLLKGGEV
+364 GLLKGGEIA
-372 TCEDGK
+372 CEDGK
-378 VREFDEF
+378 VREFDES

-392 WYTDQDG
+392 WYTDEDG

-405 NGLDASGWVLINTT
+405 NGLDATDWQFIG
-419 WYYLDPSTG
+419 ST
-428 VMLTGW
+428 
-434 QKVDDSWY
+434 WY
-442 WLESWGGMRTGW
+442 WLESWGGMGTGW
-454 LYDGGSWYYLSG
+454 LYDEGSWYYLSG
-466 SGAMVTGWYEVSEHI
+466 SGAMVTGWYEVSDYI
-481 YQFASNGRMY
+481 YQFASSGRMY
-491 EPQMVPATDAQQRV
+491 EPQMTPATDAQQRV

-543 YWWFCSNGNI
+543 YWWFCNSGNI

-585 GKVMDNAGYGE
+585 GKVVDNAGYGE

-620 DSAPLC
+620 DGVLLC

>member
-14 TLALS
+14 ALSLS
-19 PAIALAETAAD
+19 PAMALAETAAD
-30 QPLDS
+30 QLPDS

-48 DPVAPAWK
+48 DPVAPTWK
-56 QGWVLADDGSWYWG
+56 QGWVLADDGTWYWS

-81 VYTGGSWYLMDAD
+81 VYTGGSWYLVGAD
-94 GAMMTGLVQKDGAWY
+94 GTMITGMVRKDGVWY

-123 DADGSWCLTSQSGA
+123 DADGSWYLASQSGA

-171 FLLSSGAMATGWVQD
+171 FLKPSGAMATGWAQD
-186 SDGSW
+186 SEGSW

-196 SGALLSGWQKS
+196 SGAFLSGWQKS
-207 NGSWYWLDPQ
+207 NG
-217 TGRMTTGFLD
+217 F
-227 LDGNRYFLKFSGA
+227 
-240 MATGWAQ
+240 
-247 DADGTWYLASTD
+247 
-259 ASDGRLQTGWQ
+259 
-270 KSNGSWYWLDPA
+270 WYWLDPA
-282 TAKMATGWLEQGG
+282 TSKMTTGWFEQGG
-295 STYNLSAPN
+295 STYYLSTPN
-304 GNMLVSAW
+304 GNMLASAW

-318 HHWLGS
+318 HHWLGA
-324 DGVLVATVSG
+324 DGALVATVSG
-334 NRIVYADAGHAP
+334 NRIVYADASHAP

-364 GLLKGGEV
+364 GLLKGGEIA
-372 TCEDGK
+372 CEDGK
-378 VREFDEF
+378 VREFDES

-392 WYTDQDG
+392 WYADQDG
-399 NWHYLK
+399 NWRYLK

-434 QKVDDSWY
+434 QKIGGSWY
-442 WLESWGGMRTGW
+442 WLESWGGMRIGW
-454 LYDGGSWYYLSG
+454 LYDEGSWYYLSG
-466 SGAMVTGWYEVSEHI
+466 SGAMVTGWYEISEHI
-481 YQFASNGRMY
+481 YQFASSGRMY
-491 EPQMVPATDAQQRV
+491 EPQMTPATDAQQRV

-526 VFAEAGYRY
+526 VFAEAGYRH

-543 YWWFCSNGNI
+543 YWWFCNSGNI

-620 DSAPLC
+620 DGVPLC